1 MDPASTIARLLGAPM
16 RPGRLVWIGKR
27 LARRGLIEAV
37 DQVDLD
43 PAEGAVG
50 DRYAGTGGKRQVT
63 LVQAEHLAA
72 IGAYLGQGPVAPERL
87 RRNLVVAGLN
97 LLAVREGRLAVGS
110 AVLEVTGLCHP
121 CSRMEEELGVGG
133 YNAVRGHGG
142 LTARVLSG
150 GLVRIGDAV
159 EKLI

>member
-1 MDPASTIARLLGAPM
+1 MDPASTIARLLDAPM

-37 DQVDLD
+37 DHAVLD
-43 PAEGAVG
+43 EAEGLVG

-63 LVQAEHLAA
+63 LIQAEHLAA
-72 IGAYLGQGPVAPERL
+72 IGAYLGQGPTAPERL

-97 LLAVREGRLAVGS
+97 LLAARDGRLAVGG

-121 CSRMEEELGVGG
+121 CSRMEEELGPGG

-142 LTARVLSG
+142 LTARVLTS
-150 GLVRIGDAV
+150 GLVRLGDAV
-159 EKLI
+159 SRA